1 MYPVTTRWIHIL
13 VQLVFAYGISCVSFL
28 QIHTDEMFDISD
40 YEEVHVKSAMECCLR
55 CVNKILCTTVNI
67 RKDVLPM
74 RCRLIAQSPENKL
87 IEASGWNVYDKV
99 PVSYSH
105 LLHTTFF
112 LALNISFVNIFL
124 LCGIDR

>member
-1 MYPVTTRWIHIL
+1 ML
-13 VQLVFAYGISCVSFL
+13 
-28 QIHTDEMFDISD
+28 DISD
-40 YEEVHVKSAMECCLR
+40 YEAVQVKSAMECCLR

-74 RCRLIAQSPENKL
+74 RCRLITQSPINNKL

-105 LLHTTFF
+105 FFHTIFYYF
-112 LALNISFVNIFL
+112 SLN
-124 LCGIDR
+124 